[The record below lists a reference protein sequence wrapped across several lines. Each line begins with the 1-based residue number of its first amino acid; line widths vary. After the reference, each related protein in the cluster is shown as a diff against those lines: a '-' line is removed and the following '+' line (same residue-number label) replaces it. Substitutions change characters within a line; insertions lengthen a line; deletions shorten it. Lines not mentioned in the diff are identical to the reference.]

1 MTTLTGQRRRVRA
14 TDSKEK
20 LFEAAMR
27 LLGSRSPE
35 SVSVDEIAAAAGV
48 SKGTVYYNF
57 GSKDELVSQLLSYG
71 AQKLMGELARVASAE
86 DPYLA
91 LRQMLEFAMDFVASY
106 PAFAHLWM
114 QEQLDADTANA
125 FAGTPLNT
133 QVTGLIIEVLER
145 LVVLAPEQ
153 KLSVATSIFGAA
165 LFTARMRASG
175 RTDLDREQTVR
186 AVLLTVD
193 GLRATRPPASN

>member
-1 MTTLTGQRRRVRA
+1 MTTPTGQRRRVRA

-20 LFEAAMR
+20 LFEAAMK

-57 GSKDELVSQLLSYG
+57 GSKNELVSQILSYG
-71 AQKLMGELARVASAE
+71 AHKLMGELARAASGE

-91 LRQMLEFAMDFVASY
+91 LRQMLEFSMDFVANY
-106 PAFAHLWM
+106 PSFAHLWM
-114 QEQLDADTANA
+114 QEQLNADTTNA
-125 FAGTPLNT
+125 LADTPLHT

-145 LVVLAPEQ
+145 LVVLEPNQ

-175 RTDLDREQTVR
+175 RTGLDREQTVR

-193 GLRATRPPASN
+193 GLRPTRPAAGS

>member
-1 MTTLTGQRRRVRA
+1 MTIPTGRRRRVRA

-20 LFEAAMR
+20 LFEAAMT

-57 GSKDELVSQLLSYG
+57 GSKDELVSQILSYG
-71 AQKLMGELARVASAE
+71 AQKLFGELTRAASGA

-91 LRQMLEFAMDFVASY
+91 LKQMLEFAMDFVASY
-106 PAFAHLWM
+106 PSFAHLWM
-114 QEQLDADTANA
+114 QDQQTSEDATAPGGMTLA
-125 FAGTPLNT
+125 AR
-133 QVTGLIIEVLER
+133 VTGLIIEVLER
-145 LVVLAPEQ
+145 LVDLEPEE

-165 LFTARMRASG
+165 LFTARLRAS
-175 RTDLDREQTVR
+175 RHSELDRDHTVR

-193 GLRATRPPASN
+193 GLVATRPAAKP